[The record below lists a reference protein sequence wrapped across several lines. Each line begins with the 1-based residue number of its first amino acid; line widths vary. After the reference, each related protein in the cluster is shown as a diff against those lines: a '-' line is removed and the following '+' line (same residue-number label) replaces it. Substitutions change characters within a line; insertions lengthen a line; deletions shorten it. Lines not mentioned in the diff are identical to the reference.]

1 MLHRCRF
8 GIGNILESHPIS
20 GIDLILCFGCPVDTA
35 DIDLTGIIIRI
46 NGNLIRLVMLCAH
59 MQYRIMCTETCQQL
73 CTANSTVLIRQVVE
87 CKIIRGDI
95 LRGSEHFLVL
105 GGNLLIGRVILHI
118 GYIRQIIGQTV
129 LLGKLLD
136 RRRIVF
142 RPVFAVFA
150 VQNGGCVYI
159 QRHNAD
165 VMRRAAVCL
174 IQHIEMHTAVL
185 ILADADRIMER
196 KRQLKR
202 IVQHIIA
209 VCHRV
214 QGFVTVYDGGRLPV
228 LHGVQRRR
236 LVLNVTG
243 IGVFQH
249 QCVQIR
255 LHRRGGKRLAH
266 ALRHGVRPA
275 VSGFGEHCLLICQR
289 ILHGAVRI
297 DQPIGELYAAGRL
310 VRKRKFDGITDCQLR
325 QFAGYQRTSCV
336 RTDAELLFPAL
347 GGDVLHHADR
357 LPVARGGFLQLHL
370 NRRTGIAKCQ
380 LYNGS
385 FCIAVAFTERTG
397 RPPDDLGVLHQH
409 QIGIAAQ
416 RHAEILHSRLCRIGV
431 ASYHLRIHAVDVLRH
446 GRPRQ
451 TGRIVRPEQFA
462 LRHVV
467 RTEFADIADHRAVF
481 VLADGLHGVR
491 RARIIHAAARQ
502 TEYNTAAIFV
512 IGGYKHEIRCRRRG
526 RTVFPRPLLAAGHS
540 HLLRDKVF
548 LTVRRQ
554 NREDILCALVQNCAC
569 VLLREIRRRAGTNA
583 AAVRPVLRQPALTE
597 LVDHRDN
604 NLAVI
609 LKRECHLADVVVR
622 CRFFVAALNLTGRR
636 REPQQHFCR
645 LGRVADIVAVC
656 DFPLVAVR
664 EKIRQTEVI
673 LIQQLKFIQRSHA
686 AVFRHNFAVRYGPL
700 SILFCKGQLL
710 YHTSGDGFARILAE
724 LSIRDQI
731 GVFPVQFDRITEV
744 FRLIRLFLCQLYTQL
759 FR

>member
-1 MLHRCRF
+1 MSAETLKKLSAA
-8 GIGNILESHPIS
+8 G
-20 GIDLILCFGCPVDTA
+20 
-35 DIDLTGIIIRI
+35 GII
-46 NGNLIRLVMLCAH
+46 LVG
-59 MQYRIMCTETCQQL
+59 
-73 CTANSTVLIRQVVE
+73 QVVE
-87 CKIIRGDI
+87 REIVRCDVLCRRVELLVPGSL
-95 LRGSEHFLVL
+95 LRV
-105 GGNLLIGRVILHI
+105 GRVILHI
-118 GYIRQIIGQTV
+118 GGINEEIRQAV

-136 RRRIVF
+136 RHRIVF
-142 RPVFAVFA
+142 RPVFTVTLLECGSRLGFE
-150 VQNGGCVYI
+150 
-159 QRHNAD
+159 RHNAD

-185 ILADADRIMER
+185 ILAAADHITER
-196 KRQLKR
+196 KRQLER
-202 IVQHIIA
+202 IAQHIIA

-255 LHRRGGKRLAH
+255 LHRRGGERLAH

-275 VSGFGEHCLLICQR
+275 VSGFGECCLLICQR

-297 DQPIGELYAAGRL
+297 DQPVGELYAAGRL
-310 VRKRKFDGITDCQLR
+310 IRKRKFDGITDCQLR
-325 QFAGYQRTSCV
+325 RQFASYQRTSCV
-336 RTDAELLFPAL
+336 RADAELLLPAL
-347 GGDVLHHADR
+347 SGDVLHHADR
-357 LPVARGGFLQLHL
+357 LPVTRGSLLHL
-370 NRRTGIAKCQ
+370 HLDRRTGIAKYQ

-385 FCIAVAFTERTG
+385 FRIIIAVAPAADG
-397 RPPDDLGVLHQH
+397 LPDDFGVLHQH
-409 QIGIAAQ
+409 QIGVAVQ
-416 RHAEILHSRLCRIGV
+416 RHAEILHGRLCRVGV

-462 LRHVV
+462 LRHAV
-467 RTEFADIADHRAVF
+467 RTEFADIANHRAVF
-481 VLADGLHGVR
+481 VLADGLHDVR

-502 TEYNTAAIFV
+502 TEYNAVAAFV

-554 NREDILCALVQNCAC
+554 NREDILCALVQHAAC

-597 LVDHRDN
+597 LVYHGDN

-622 CRFFVAALNLTGRR
+622 CGFFVTALNLTGRR
-636 REPQQHFCR
+636 SNAEQNLCRGHRIAVADYRLVIRRNEIRQTKIVFVQQLEVLQRVYQTTIITGGACQIRVGFPNRFRNQHFIALTGEIQPLRFAVRQTRRNAVR
-645 LGRVADIVAVC
+645 LHPLRRHARGVILVFVNDKRGLRFRLISGRVALVDRRAGRERITLRVFAARVEILIKALGVLVHIRLRERVC
-656 DFPLVAVR
+656 D
-664 EKIRQTEVI
+664 E
-673 LIQQLKFIQRSHA
+673 
-686 AVFRHNFAVRYGPL
+686 
-700 SILFCKGQLL
+700 
-710 YHTSGDGFARILAE
+710 
-724 LSIRDQI
+724 
-731 GVFPVQFDRITEV
+731 
-744 FRLIRLFLCQLYTQL
+744 
-759 FR
+759 